1 MKQVNNIGKKLFII
15 AFLILGLGIVIQYS
29 ASSYLSAE
37 KYNNP
42 NYLIKSQIMK
52 ILISIPLF
60 LSFYLLDYR
69 ILKKLSHAFLFISFV
84 LLIMCFTLNKG
95 PVKRWISLGLFR
107 FQPSELTKLSLII
120 FLSYYI
126 DKHNT
131 LLNKDLKRFVIA
143 ISTILI
149 SVLLIGLQKDF
160 STSVAIF
167 LICLVMLF
175 IGGIKIQRVA
185 AILGIF
191 ALLSGV
197 LIIKEPYRVK
207 RIVSYFQDPK
217 AVTGDNYQIF
227 QSLVSLGNGGLSGKG
242 LGKSVEKNMFLP
254 NAHTDFVFSVFG
266 EEFGF
271 IGSCF
276 IMLLFFLLF
285 IYSLRIS
292 LRAPDSFGKLLGS
305 GLSFSIFIY
314 FLLNVGVVIK
324 LFPVT
329 GLPLPFISYGG
340 SAMMY
345 NLSATGIVLNI
356 SKKIKAVEEPSIN
369 VCYEY

>member
-60 LSFYLLDYR
+60 LFFYLLDYR

-160 STSVAIF
+160 STSAAIF

-175 IGGIKIQRVA
+175 IGGIKIQRIA

>member
-1 MKQVNNIGKKLFII
+1 MKQVNNLGKRFFII
-15 AFLILGLGIVIQYS
+15 TFLILGLGIVIQYS

-37 KYNNP
+37 KYNDP
-42 NYLIKSQIMK
+42 NYLIKSQITK

-60 LSFYLLDYR
+60 LFFYFFDYK
-69 ILKKLSHAFLFISFV
+69 ILKKLSYALLFISFI
-84 LLIMCFTLNKG
+84 LLIMCFVVNKG
-95 PVKRWISLGLFR
+95 PVKRWISLGPFR
-107 FQPSELTKLSLII
+107 FQPSELTKLSLIV

-131 LLNKDLKRFVIA
+131 LLNKDTRRFAIA
-143 ISTILI
+143 TSIVFI
-149 SVLLIGLQKDF
+149 SVLLIGLQRDF
-160 STSVAIF
+160 STSAAIF

-175 IGGIKIQRVA
+175 IGGIKTRRIA

-191 ALLSGV
+191 VLLSGI

-207 RIVSYFQDPK
+207 RIVSHFHDSK
-217 AVTGDNYQIF
+217 VTTGDSYQIL
-227 QSLVSLGNGGLSGKG
+227 QSLISLGNGGISGKG

-271 IGSCF
+271 IGSC
-276 IMLLFFLLF
+276 IVMLLFLLLF
-285 IYSLRIS
+285 TYSLRIA
-292 LRAPDSFGKLLGS
+292 LRAQDTFGKLLGS
-305 GLSFSIFIY
+305 GLAFSIFIY
-314 FLLNVGVVIK
+314 FLLNVGVVVK
-324 LFPVT
+324 LLPVT
-329 GLPLPFISYGG
+329 GLPLPFVSYGG

-345 NLSATGIVLNI
+345 NLSATGIILNI
-356 SKKIKAVEEPSIN
+356 SKKIKTVEEPEIN